1 MRDHAFLFTEFLL
14 RVSEILGLFSNND
27 SISEETIFLTFKDE
41 NKMSEV
47 HKTLDA
53 RNLSCPM
60 PVLKAK
66 KALKELDIGL
76 VLEILATD
84 PGSMADFP
92 AWTRSTGQ
100 ELLSSEELGPKD
112 YRFLVKRMK

>member
-1 MRDHAFLFTEFLL
+1 
-14 RVSEILGLFSNND
+14 
-27 SISEETIFLTFKDE
+27 
-41 NKMSEV
+41 MSEV

-66 KALKELDIGL
+66 KALKELDIGK

-100 ELLSSEELGPKD
+100 ELLSSEELGPKN